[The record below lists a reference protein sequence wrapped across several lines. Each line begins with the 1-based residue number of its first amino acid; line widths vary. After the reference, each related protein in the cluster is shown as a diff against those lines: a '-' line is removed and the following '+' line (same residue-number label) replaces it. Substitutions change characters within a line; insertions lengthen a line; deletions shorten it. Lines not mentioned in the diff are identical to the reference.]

1 MTTAAPAPYTIALV
15 QSATIQA
22 QNHGDVKRN
31 VDRAV
36 EILRQIDMFSFTH
49 RLFGA
54 EAEQQR
60 WAPVRLVH
68 FPESFLQ
75 GFLIDETGDLRR
87 WREEIALDIPGEET
101 EALGAV
107 ARERNLFVSGV
118 ARRRLPELPG
128 HVFNCNFI
136 IAPSGEI
143 IHQYHKFST
152 FMLEVST
159 SPHDVWAQ
167 YLEAFRKPGQRLR
180 DVFFPVARTEIGN
193 LGTLI
198 CNDGMY
204 PENWRALALGG
215 AEVVLGGNLC
225 EPFVSPP
232 RSWNETQAKAHASA
246 NLCYVGLACTG
257 ALVGGRYPSGFQ
269 PGDSMLVDPEG
280 VIVARM
286 PYPGE
291 SVVTGVV
298 RLDHLRARRRDD
310 ANNFLAQLR
319 TEVWADMYSDPVY
332 PAGWLTKTFDHV
344 EDYRERMPRRRGV
357 MRALARRGVL
367 VEESSGPGP

>member
-1 MTTAAPAPYTIALV
+1 MQKDHPAPYTIALV
-15 QSATIQA
+15 QTATVQA
-22 QNHGDVKRN
+22 RERKDVRRN
-31 VDRAV
+31 LSRAV
-36 EILRQIDMFSFTH
+36 EILKQIDIFSLTH
-49 RLFGA
+49 RLLGA
-54 EAEQQR
+54 EGEQER

-75 GFLIDETGDLRR
+75 GFFIDETGDLRR
-87 WREEIALDIPGEET
+87 WREEIAIEIPGEET

-107 ARERNLFVSGV
+107 ARDRGLYVSGV
-118 ARRRLPELPG
+118 ARRRLREFPD
-128 HVFNCNFI
+128 HVFNCNFLI
-136 IAPSGEI
+136 DPSGQVV
-143 IHQYHKFST
+143 HQYHKFST

-159 SPHDVWAQ
+159 SPHDVWER
-167 YLEAFRKPGQRLR
+167 YLEVFRRPGQSLR
-180 DVFFPVARTEIGN
+180 DVFFPVAKTPIGN
-193 LGTLI
+193 IGTLI

-215 AEVVLGGNLC
+215 AEIVLCGNLC

-232 RSWNETQAKAHASA
+232 RSWNEAQAKAHAAA

-257 ALVGGRYPSGFQ
+257 TLVGGRFPSGFQ

-286 PYPGE
+286 PHPGE

-319 TEVWADMYSDPVY
+319 TEVYAEMYGESLY
-332 PAGWLTKTFDHV
+332 PPGWMRRPFDRV
-344 EDYRERMPRRRGV
+344 ADYRDRTPRHLGV
-357 MRALARRGVL
+357 MRTLARRGIVA
-367 VEESSGPGP
+367 EPES